1 MKDSEGRF
9 AALLA
14 KAPLGIKGISC
25 VPVPTILQEGWAQ
38 PEAESL
44 PKGLNLQEA
53 HSCPKAGMRTEL
65 AWQKM
70 ALCLM
75 GQWKVPRI

>member
-25 VPVPTILQEGWAQ
+25 VPVPTVLREGLAQ
-38 PEAESL
+38 SEAESL
-44 PKGLNLQEA
+44 LKGLNLQEA
-53 HSCPKAGMRTEL
+53 HSCPKAGMRAKL
-65 AWQKM
+65 ARQKM
-70 ALCLM
+70 ALCPM
-75 GQWKVPRI
+75 GQ